1 MKTSNIYSV
10 KLKGIYHFLSVDGTA
25 KFDCVFWFG
34 DLNFRIDQGRHT
46 VEDLVKAIV
55 EQEHPN
61 FEDLLRG
68 DELNDCIL
76 KGMMHLYLAFCYLAV
91 CVFLPYLKY
100 REVLPEQ
107 FQA

>member
-1 MKTSNIYSV
+1 MKISNIYPNI
-10 KLKGIYHFLSVDGTA
+10 LKGLYNFFSVDGTA

-76 KGMMHLYLAFCYLAV
+76 KGMMHVYTETKNLATHYIIRIFIT
-91 CVFLPYLKY
+91 
-100 REVLPEQ
+100 EVQVEITQ
-107 FQA
+107 TE